1 MKKIETITQ
10 LKALATTTDAY
21 TMECFIYLSGGL
33 RSSKRIY
40 YCDEERIFYIHNE
53 IDDSY
58 QELTEKELKTKS
70 LIHEAITKGAFYQ
83 Y

>member
-1 MKKIETITQ
+1 MKKIETVNQ
-10 LKALATTTDAY
+10 LKTLARTKDAY
-21 TMECFIYLSGGL
+21 TLECFIYLSGGV
-33 RSSKRIY
+33 RSSKRVY
-40 YCDEERIFYIHNE
+40 YVDEEKIFYIHNE

-58 QELTEKELKTKS
+58 QELTEKELETKS